1 MLPLT
6 RPVCRQFLNC
16 GVERGGFLLER
27 HVFFFF
33 RLNVGPAPATI
44 TTAAPSAQHSSPGA
58 GPMCSN
64 TVRPAKR
71 ESWSYLLQ
79 KPCSNR
85 PAPEW
90 DRLPDESG
98 EVSDKGGVALSAR
111 KAVSMVTNE
120 TDLRSMSAFGS
131 ARANRLL
138 PAHSVISLLVYSYLF
153 RGKPYND

>member
-1 MLPLT
+1 MLAQ
-6 RPVCRQFLNC
+6 RPRQSQRLGHQHNILRQGRAE
-16 GVERGGFLLER
+16 GV
-27 HVFFFF
+27 
-33 RLNVGPAPATI
+33 PI
-44 TTAAPSAQHSSPGA
+44 
-58 GPMCSN
+58 
-64 TVRPAKR
+64 RPTGKR

>member
-6 RPVCRQFLNC
+6 RPLCRQFSNC

-27 HVFFFF
+27 HDFF

-44 TTAAPSAQHSSPGA
+44 TTAAPLAQHSSPGA
-58 GPMCSN
+58 GRRCSN

-131 ARANRLL
+131 ARATVCCPPIPLSACSFTL
-138 PAHSVISLLVYSYLF
+138 IFFEVSHIMI
-153 RGKPYND
+153 D